1 MEAPLGDSLG
11 PTGCGAAQR
20 EGRREAH
27 PGGLGRRAGP
37 FLHCRASGGW
47 GMSCFWAAD
56 RTRQGDMAPLSRELQ
71 VAAVNPAHRW
81 AVQNDS

>member
-11 PTGCGAAQR
+11 PTGCGAAQG

-47 GMSCFWAAD
+47 RMAASGLQTGPD
-56 RTRQGDMAPLSRELQ
+56 KERWCLSPVSSRS
-71 VAAVNPAHRW
+71 PP
-81 AVQNDS
+81 